1 MAKILV
7 IDDDVIIRSFLHEFL
22 REEGHEVFEAGDG
35 NQGIVIYRAERPDL
49 IITNM
54 IMPVKKGLEMILELR
69 RCYRNLKIIAIS
81 GGDRRRT
88 GCYLQAAEIFGAQRT
103 MAKPFAF
110 TALLEMVGEVLR
122 ETC

>member
-7 IDDDVIIRSFLHEFL
+7 IDDDILIRSFLHEYL

-35 NQGIVIYRAERPDL
+35 NQGIAVYRAERPDL
-49 IITNM
+49 IITDM
-54 IMPVKKGLEMILELR
+54 IMPVKKGLEMILELQR
-69 RCYRNLKIIAIS
+69 YYRDLKIIAIS

-103 MAKPFAF
+103 LAKPFAF
-110 TALLEMVGEVLR
+110 TTLLELVGEVLQ